1 MPAAGSPAA
10 SVLILSLEFRAAAAH
25 GVAMSIAFA
34 FNGAHVEAR
43 ADGALWWPEERL
55 LAVADLHLEKGTWF
69 GMRTGQ
75 LLPPYD
81 TRTTLQRLALSI
93 GALRPRCVVCVGD
106 TFHDGGA
113 AARIDAGDAALLA
126 GLVASVGDW
135 IWLIGNHDPR
145 PPTVWGG
152 TVSHELALAPIA
164 IRHEAE
170 RTPLTNCDGEISGH
184 YHPVA
189 VLTVRGR
196 SLRRRCFATDGRR
209 LVLPSY
215 GAYTGGLNVRDPAI
229 AELFEGAFDALT
241 LGAATV
247 HRLPSRILRH
257 DAAMV
262 EVVG

>member
-1 MPAAGSPAA
+1 MS
-10 SVLILSLEFRAAAAH
+10 
-25 GVAMSIAFA
+25 SIAFA
-34 FNGAHVEAR
+34 FNGTHVEAR

-93 GALRPRCVVCVGD
+93 RHLKPRCVVCVGD
-106 TFHDGGA
+106 TFHDSGA
-113 AARIDAGDAALLA
+113 AARIAADDAALLA
-126 GLVASVGDW
+126 GLVASVDDW

-145 PPTVWGG
+145 PPTLWGG
-152 TVSHELALAPIA
+152 TVSHEVALAPIA
-164 IRHEAE
+164 FRHEAE
-170 RTPLTNCDGEISGH
+170 RTPLTRCDGEVSGH

-196 SLRRRCFATDGRR
+196 SLRRRCFVTDGNR

-229 AELFEGAFDALT
+229 ADLFGGTFDALA
-241 LGAATV
+241 LGASTV
-247 HRLPSRILRH
+247 HRLPGHILRP
-257 DAAMV
+257 DAAMAALA
-262 EVVG
+262 G

>member
-1 MPAAGSPAA
+1 M
-10 SVLILSLEFRAAAAH
+10 VR
-25 GVAMSIAFA
+25 AMSSIVFV
-34 FNGAHVEAR
+34 FNGAEVEAR

-55 LAVADLHLEKGTWF
+55 LAVADLHLEKGSWF

-81 TRTTLQRLALSI
+81 TRMTLQRLAQSI
-93 GALRPRCVVCVGD
+93 AHLRPRCVVCVGD

-113 AARIDAGDAALLA
+113 AARINADDAALLA
-126 GLVASVGDW
+126 RLVASVGDW

-145 PPTVWGG
+145 PPTLWGG

-164 IRHEAE
+164 FRHEAE
-170 RTPLTNCDGEISGH
+170 RTPLTNCDGEVSGH

-189 VLTVRGR
+189 MLTVRGR
-196 SLRRRCFATDGRR
+196 SLRRRCFVTDGRR

-229 AELFEGAFDALT
+229 AELFDDTYDALA
-241 LGAATV
+241 LGGSTV
-247 HRLPSRILRH
+247 HRLPSRILRS
-257 DAAMV
+257 DAMMV
-262 EVVG
+262 AVAG